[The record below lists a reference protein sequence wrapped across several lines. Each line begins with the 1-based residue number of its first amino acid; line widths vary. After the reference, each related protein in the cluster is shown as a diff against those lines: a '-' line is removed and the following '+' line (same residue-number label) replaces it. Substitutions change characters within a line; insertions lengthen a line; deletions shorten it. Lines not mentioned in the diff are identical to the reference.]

1 MRTSMLP
8 VLTAALLLSASAAC
22 AQEPDSTLF
31 DSVGVETGAA
41 QQRTVQVHEAEPR
54 FRWQASAFY
63 RYQSLTDG
71 RPSWHRA
78 EALLLRRFRK
88 GSVIAKAIRARRFE
102 EWDEALALEGYRDLW
117 NGAYGHLRL
126 QYAFSPQALAAAEV
140 YAELFQSV
148 GSGWEVAGT
157 YWLRDYPGE
166 TLHLAGLGVGKY
178 VGRWYLRAKTLLIP
192 QAGEVG
198 VAQLLR
204 ARRYLDGA
212 SAREFLDLQ
221 AGLGRSVELVGPG
234 PRVEIARTYFVT
246 ARLQRFVT
254 RHLGFSVGTA
264 YSDVKFYARRGVT
277 AGLLVRW

>member
-1 MRTSMLP
+1 MLP

-22 AQEPDSTLF
+22 AQEPNSTLF
-31 DSVGVETGAA
+31 DGVGIETGAV
-41 QQRTVQVHEAEPR
+41 QQRTVQVREAEPR

-71 RPSWHRA
+71 RPSWHRT

-88 GSVIAKAIRARRFE
+88 GSVIVKGLRARRFD
-102 EWDEALALEGYRDLW
+102 EWDEAVALEGYRDLW
-117 NGAYGHLRL
+117 SGAYGHLRL
-126 QYAFSPQALAAAEV
+126 QYAFSPQALAEAEV
-140 YAELFQSV
+140 YAELFQSM
-148 GSGWEVAGT
+148 GGGWEVAGT

-192 QAGEVG
+192 RASEVG
-198 VAQLLR
+198 VSQSLR
-204 ARRYLDGA
+204 ARRYLGT
-212 SAREFLDLQ
+212 SAREFLDVQ
-221 AGLGRSVELVGPG
+221 AGLGRSVELVGPR

-246 ARLQRFVT
+246 VRLQRFVT
-254 RHLGFSVGTA
+254 RHLGFSAGAA
-264 YSDVKFYARRGVT
+264 YSDVEFYARRGVT